1 MKNKKNKNSKD
12 KQSLDSD
19 DLFEEL
25 KQKEGSAT
33 TKFDMLDFFSKDNCT
48 AYYFGKLPI
57 EQKGYVCS
65 VCDKKKPNST
75 VSIPKLKVTVP
86 DLSKPIAAEKGFTA
100 KWKKVSAATGYQI
113 QYALNSKF
121 TKSKKTVKITKAATT
136 SKKITKLEAKKKYYV
151 RIRAYKTVGEK
162 TYYSEWGKSKTVT
175 TKE

>member
-1 MKNKKNKNSKD
+1 MTA
-12 KQSLDSD
+12 QS
-19 DLFEEL
+19 
-25 KQKEGSAT
+25 
-33 TKFDMLDFFSKDNCT
+33 
-48 AYYFGKLPI
+48 
-57 EQKGYVCS
+57 
-65 VCDKKKPNST
+65 
-75 VSIPKLKVTVP
+75 
-86 DLSKPIAAEKGFTA
+86 KGFTA